1 MNPIDEYIMTCPEE
15 HREKLSKLKEIIES
29 VDLTMEQKLSWG
41 MPTFKKKK
49 FIIHFALAKKH
60 IGLYAGS
67 EAVEFFKEELKNYY
81 TNKGTIRLPL
91 NEELNVKLIQDIVR
105 WNIEEDNKL

>member
-41 MPTFKKKK
+41 MPTFKKKN
-49 FIIHFALAKKH
+49 L
-60 IGLYAGS
+60 
-67 EAVEFFKEELKNYY
+67 
-81 TNKGTIRLPL
+81 
-91 NEELNVKLIQDIVR
+91 
-105 WNIEEDNKL
+105 